1 MDWQPYITSDNAVL
15 RGKPVIKGTR
25 ISVELVLELMEQGWT
40 EAMILESYPHLRK
53 VQLQA
58 VFAFLRDGVSN
69 DLYTPRD
76 KRA

>member
-15 RGKPVIKGTR
+15 RGKPVINGTR

-58 VFAFLRDGVSN
+58 VFAFLRE
-69 DLYTPRD
+69 R
-76 KRA
+76 